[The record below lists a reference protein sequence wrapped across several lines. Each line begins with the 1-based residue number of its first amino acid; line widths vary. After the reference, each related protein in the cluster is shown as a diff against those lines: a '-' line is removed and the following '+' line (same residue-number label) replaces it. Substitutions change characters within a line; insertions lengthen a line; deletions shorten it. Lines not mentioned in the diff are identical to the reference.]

1 MMGVRRSHVRGHEA
15 RNLKR
20 RSDIMTRNP
29 LITMVATALIAST
42 PLLVHAAAQTN
53 KVDDQQ
59 ITEQVKQKLAMDDPT
74 VAPRIFVST
83 HDGVVTLRGTDMP
96 QGEIVSA
103 MHDAESVDGVV
114 RVDNRLKS

>member
-1 MMGVRRSHVRGHEA
+1 
-15 RNLKR
+15 
-20 RSDIMTRNP
+20 MTRNTLIP
-29 LITMVATALIAST
+29 LFAAAFIASI
-42 PLLVHAAAQTN
+42 PMLVHAENQNT

-83 HDGVVTLRGTDMP
+83 RDGVVTLRGTAMP
-96 QGEIVSA
+96 QGEIVSV

-114 RVDNRLKS
+114 RVDNHLKSE